1 MRDRSKGYCMYIVC
15 IEFFVSGKRGK
26 VCLFGFFFVCVWW
39 RGGGG
44 VRLCQFL

>member
-1 MRDRSKGYCMYIVC
+1 MYIVC

-26 VCLFGFFFVCVWW
+26 SLFFFFFVCVCVVE
-39 RGGGG
+39 GG